1 MDKFDLFWKTMEL
14 CDWDNEGDDELV
26 LTPVIN
32 FLASKEDSDIFM
44 FEDLMSELL
53 YNLDTKKLAE
63 QCEKIDGYISDD
75 SFLYSRCVALIN
87 GVDYYKKAKMGRCKE
102 MWKMEFESLLYV
114 PESAWAKKHNK
125 PESEYPHV
133 SSFSYETGSNTD
145 GWK

>member
-1 MDKFDLFWKTMEL
+1 MKSSFISSNVLFK
-14 CDWDNEGDDELV
+14 V
-26 LTPVIN
+26 LTHPLEEAGVDLIEVTGAN
-32 FLASKEDSDIFM
+32 PFRNGDIYF
-44 FEDLMSELL
+44 
-53 YNLDTKKLAE
+53 YNDTKKLAE
-63 QCEKIDGYISDD
+63 QCKKIDGCMSDD